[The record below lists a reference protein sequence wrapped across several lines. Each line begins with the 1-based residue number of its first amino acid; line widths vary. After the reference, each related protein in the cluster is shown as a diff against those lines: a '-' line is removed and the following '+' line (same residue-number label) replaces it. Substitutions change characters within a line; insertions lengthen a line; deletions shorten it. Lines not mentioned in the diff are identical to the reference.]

1 MCSHS
6 RFALLAAVIAA
17 IVLLIGVTQTAVATT
32 GNVRLTNDTA
42 SSGGYVSA
50 YTLATGIP
58 YTDDIIKECSISGG
72 RQNEPAVAIDPRDT
86 NVILGSSNDYCGV
99 YQPFGSPT
107 PSAIGPIW
115 LGYYRSQNGG
125 ASFTSSLVP
134 GYPGDTSPY
143 AALAQIRT
151 ASSGDP
157 VIAWDNHGRAFFASE
172 SSGDPAGTKKTFGD
186 EWIATFDNP
195 GGETGATVDDGKRFV
210 GSVTVA
216 KGSSAPNL
224 LGKFTDKTSIEADRT
239 GGRCDGNVYF
249 AYSRFTGN
257 QGSVAIYVSR
267 STDHGATWSTPAK
280 ISSAKDVQFPDIAVT
295 GNGHIYVT
303 WRVFAAQAGEEDSIQ
318 YAKSTDCGDTFAP
331 SQTIR
336 TIDANDAVDVA
347 APQPVPTSSA
357 NDDPLFNNGGI
368 AAGSLARD
376 CGDFGN
382 ACQSGYTF
390 FRRDTQVRST
400 ADQHDTSTETIYLV
414 FDGTKAGTEVSTG
427 TTYGTN
433 GPGTAGQA
441 RTFFFRLNGATGAA
455 TAPRILSDPAAG
467 HQVFPDISVDQ
478 GRLFAMWWDSRNDPA
493 YSVTRPIGNDA
504 TGMTTASLD
513 VYWTSST
520 NKGNSWSTAQQLTT
534 VTTNPNFEQF
544 SNRTIPF
551 AGDYLWVSSIGGSAY
566 AVWTDW
572 RNTVAGADPRE
583 ATTND
588 NDGVTAD
595 VLQCRT
601 NTNGSWSGDRCPHA
615 GGIDQNIYGSS
626 LP

>member
-1 MCSHS
+1 LTTAQSLDLVAPDVVPKRSLRLPAVSEGEKQMCSHS

-267 STDHGATWSTPAK
+267 STDHGATWSAPAK

-441 RTFFFRLNGATGAA
+441 RIFKEFDLSNGQRLRVATGQVSVGKGKPLSATGVAPDIEVLVSGEDETAYFVDAFKVLSRPIAQLRVTNNVAPTASTNRGSRRPRNEADLVRMQREGLSPDDQDAPTPAA
-455 TAPRILSDPAAG
+455 KTDEDSTEQLVRDPALA
-467 HQVFPDISVDQ
+467 
-478 GRLFAMWWDSRNDPA
+478 RA
-493 YSVTRPIGNDA
+493 
-504 TGMTTASLD
+504 LD
-513 VYWTSST
+513 LL
-520 NKGNSWSTAQQLTT
+520 KGIAI
-534 VTTNPNFEQF
+534 VE
-544 SNRTIPF
+544 R
-551 AGDYLWVSSIGGSAY
+551 
-566 AVWTDW
+566 
-572 RNTVAGADPRE
+572 
-583 ATTND
+583 
-588 NDGVTAD
+588 
-595 VLQCRT
+595 
-601 NTNGSWSGDRCPHA
+601 
-615 GGIDQNIYGSS
+615 S
-626 LP
+626 LPR

>member
-267 STDHGATWSTPAK
+267 STDHGATWSAPAK

-318 YAKSTDCGDTFAP
+318 YAKSTDLQRQRRSALQQWRHRGGFAC
-331 SQTIR
+331 
-336 TIDANDAVDVA
+336 
-347 APQPVPTSSA
+347 
-357 NDDPLFNNGGI
+357 
-368 AAGSLARD
+368 ARL
-376 CGDFGN
+376 
-382 ACQSGYTF
+382 
-390 FRRDTQVRST
+390 R
-400 ADQHDTSTETIYLV
+400 
-414 FDGTKAGTEVSTG
+414 
-427 TTYGTN
+427 
-433 GPGTAGQA
+433 
-441 RTFFFRLNGATGAA
+441 
-455 TAPRILSDPAAG
+455 
-467 HQVFPDISVDQ
+467 
-478 GRLFAMWWDSRNDPA
+478 
-493 YSVTRPIGNDA
+493 
-504 TGMTTASLD
+504 
-513 VYWTSST
+513 
-520 NKGNSWSTAQQLTT
+520 
-534 VTTNPNFEQF
+534 
-544 SNRTIPF
+544 
-551 AGDYLWVSSIGGSAY
+551 
-566 AVWTDW
+566 
-572 RNTVAGADPRE
+572 
-583 ATTND
+583 
-588 NDGVTAD
+588 
-595 VLQCRT
+595 
-601 NTNGSWSGDRCPHA
+601 
-615 GGIDQNIYGSS
+615 
-626 LP
+626 